1 MAKQGFFARPERIV
15 QILNNVSPT
24 FFPLNSTRSTSK
36 DLDVRIARDTLN
48 QAGTPQAT
56 KRDIL
61 FNSVF
66 INTRKVPNLEATG
79 PLSAFRAVDAIALL
93 SRRFE
98 ARKISIVDDLG
109 KKERF
114 SLLKLRQLDDLSTSL
129 KSLGQT
135 VADLFGADALNPKNA
150 SSTRSKLVQ
159 AFVGKNAPR
168 DSFRITPVRLSKAA
182 TLASDEQST
191 PLGTLGL
198 TGSFFINGVKIT
210 VESSDT
216 LIDLKNKINFGE
228 DHNRN
233 GILDKTEDVNNNGT
247 LDIIQT
253 ANSEFVPAIFITE
266 DLDGDGELDPDEDIN
281 DNDQLD
287 GGVAETKVL
296 ALIKDNRL
304 VLVGLA
310 GGRDKIDLLD
320 SDDVLLNLGFFELNF
335 KGFPVQKEFQFDS
348 EDQDLEVNLIQQ
360 PQTAKIEI
368 DGKPVFSDS
377 NVFSGVIEDTDLLIK
392 SASEK
397 AAEINIFI
405 DAATFITQI
414 KTLFDQFNASISK
427 INNLLS
433 ASRTFKR
440 DGDIQDIRND
450 LTLKPQE
457 RARGLAKRN
466 GDIDTLRGR
475 PGNPFATGI
484 RVVNPEKNNQQE
496 VAITSAVQ
504 AVKSGITRAFQGKNE
519 NLLRRLGSIGVRT
532 LADNTF
538 VLDERE
544 FRRGL
549 DSNTTEI
556 FDLFTNPET
565 GILPNLAERL
575 SIILRDE
582 LGELALEEN
591 EIVVQARSTRIRVEN
606 FRKFTKNINLEKTI
620 QTLIAVA

>member
-1 MAKQGFFARPERIV
+1 M
-15 QILNNVSPT
+15 QILNNVSAT
-24 FFPLNSTRSTSK
+24 FFPLNSTRSTSN
-36 DLDVRIARDTLN
+36 DLNVRIARDTIN
-48 QAGTPQAT
+48 QSGSPQEI

-79 PLSAFRAVDAIALL
+79 PLAAFRVNDAIALL
-93 SRRFE
+93 SRRFDS
-98 ARKISIVDDLG
+98 RKIPILEDLG

-114 SLLKLRQLDDLSTSL
+114 TLLKLRQLDDLSTSL
-129 KSLGQT
+129 KTLGQT
-135 VADLFGADALNPKNA
+135 VTELFSVDALNPKSS
-150 SSTRSKLVQ
+150 SSTRSKRVQ
-159 AFVGKNAPR
+159 AFVGKDAPL
-168 DSFRITPVRLSKAA
+168 DSFRISPVRLSKGAI
-182 TLASDEQST
+182 LASDEQST

-266 DLDGDGELDPDEDIN
+266 DLDGDGELDPDEDVN
-281 DNDQLD
+281 DNGRLD

-310 GGRDKIDLLD
+310 GGRDRIDLLD
-320 SDDVLLNLGFFELNF
+320 SDEVLLNLGFFELNF

-348 EDQDLEVNLIQQ
+348 EDQDLAVNLIQQ

-368 DGKPVFSDS
+368 DGKPVFSDT
-377 NVFSGVIEDTDLLIK
+377 NVFSGVIEDTDLVIK
-392 SASEK
+392 KASEK
-397 AAEINIFI
+397 AAQINIFI
-405 DAATFITQI
+405 DTETFFTQI
-414 KTLFDQFNASISK
+414 KTLFDQFNYSISK
-427 INNLLS
+427 INNLLGI
-433 ASRTFKR
+433 SRTFAQ

-450 LTLKPQE
+450 LTFKPQE

-466 GDIDTLRGR
+466 EDIDALRGR

-484 RVVNPEKNNQQE
+484 KVVNPEKNNPQE

-504 AVKSGITRAFQGKNE
+504 AVKSGITRAFQSQNE
-519 NLLRRLGSIGVRT
+519 NLLRRLGSIGIRT

-538 VLDERE
+538 LLDERE

-549 DSNTTEI
+549 NSNTTEI

-575 SIILRDE
+575 SIILRDD
-582 LGELALEEN
+582 LGELAIEKN
-591 EIVVQARSTRIRVEN
+591 EIVVQSSSPRIQVEN
-606 FRKFTKNINLEKTI
+606 FRKLTENINLGNTI

>member
-1 MAKQGFFARPERIV
+1 V
-15 QILNNVSPT
+15 QILNNVSAT
-24 FFPLNSTRSTSK
+24 FFPLNSTRSTSN
-36 DLDVRIARDTLN
+36 DLNVRIARDTIN
-48 QAGTPQAT
+48 QSGSPQEI

-79 PLSAFRAVDAIALL
+79 PLAAFRVNDAIALL
-93 SRRFE
+93 SRRFDS
-98 ARKISIVDDLG
+98 RKIPILEDLG

-114 SLLKLRQLDDLSTSL
+114 TLLKLRQLDDLSTSL
-129 KSLGQT
+129 KTLGQT
-135 VADLFGADALNPKNA
+135 VTELFSVDALNPKSS
-150 SSTRSKLVQ
+150 SSTRSKRVQ
-159 AFVGKNAPR
+159 AFVGKDAPL
-168 DSFRITPVRLSKAA
+168 DSFRISPVRLSKGAI
-182 TLASDEQST
+182 LASDEQST

-233 GILDKTEDVNNNGT
+233 GVLDKTEDVNNNGT

-266 DLDGDGELDPDEDIN
+266 DLDGDGELDPDEDVN
-281 DNDQLD
+281 DNGRLD

-310 GGRDKIDLLD
+310 GGRDRIDLLD
-320 SDDVLLNLGFFELNF
+320 SDEVLLNLGFFELNF

-348 EDQDLEVNLIQQ
+348 EDQDLAVNLIQQ

-368 DGKPVFSDS
+368 DGKPVFSDT
-377 NVFSGVIEDTDLLIK
+377 NVFSGVIEDTDLVIK
-392 SASEK
+392 KASEK
-397 AAEINIFI
+397 AAQINIFI
-405 DAATFITQI
+405 DTETFFTQI
-414 KTLFDQFNASISK
+414 KTLFDQFNYSISK
-427 INNLLS
+427 INNLLGI
-433 ASRTFKR
+433 SRTFAQ

-450 LTLKPQE
+450 LTFKPQE

-466 GDIDTLRGR
+466 EDIDTLRGR

-484 RVVNPEKNNQQE
+484 KVVNPEKNNPQE

-519 NLLRRLGSIGVRT
+519 NLLRRLGSIGIRT

-606 FRKFTKNINLEKTI
+606 FRKFTENINLEKTI

>member
-1 MAKQGFFARPERIV
+1 M
-15 QILNNVSPT
+15 QILNNVSAT
-24 FFPLNSTRSTSK
+24 FFPLNSTRSTSN
-36 DLDVRIARDTLN
+36 DLNVRIARDTIN
-48 QAGTPQAT
+48 QSGSPQEI

-79 PLSAFRAVDAIALL
+79 PLAAFRVNDAIALL
-93 SRRFE
+93 SRRFDS
-98 ARKISIVDDLG
+98 RKIPILEDLG

-114 SLLKLRQLDDLSTSL
+114 TLLKLRQLDDLSTSL
-129 KSLGQT
+129 KTLKQT
-135 VADLFGADALNPKNA
+135 VTELFSVDALNPKSS
-150 SSTRSKLVQ
+150 SSTRSKRVQ
-159 AFVGKNAPR
+159 AFVGKDAPL
-168 DSFRITPVRLSKAA
+168 DSFRISPVRLSKGAI
-182 TLASDEQST
+182 LASDEQST

-233 GILDKTEDVNNNGT
+233 GVLDKTEDVNNNGT

-266 DLDGDGELDPDEDIN
+266 DLDGDGELDPDEDVN
-281 DNDQLD
+281 DNGRLD

-310 GGRDKIDLLD
+310 GGRDRIDLLD
-320 SDDVLLNLGFFELNF
+320 SDEVLLNLGFFELNF

-348 EDQDLEVNLIQQ
+348 EDQDLAVNLIQQ

-368 DGKPVFSDS
+368 DGKPVFSDT
-377 NVFSGVIEDTDLLIK
+377 NVFSGVIEDTDLVIK
-392 SASEK
+392 KASEK
-397 AAEINIFI
+397 AAQINIFI
-405 DAATFITQI
+405 DTETFFTQI
-414 KTLFDQFNASISK
+414 KTLFDQFNYSISK
-427 INNLLS
+427 INNLLGI
-433 ASRTFKR
+433 SRTFAQ

-450 LTLKPQE
+450 LTFKPQE

-466 GDIDTLRGR
+466 EDIDALRGR

-484 RVVNPEKNNQQE
+484 KVVNPEKNNPQE

-504 AVKSGITRAFQGKNE
+504 AVKSGITRAFQSQNE
-519 NLLRRLGSIGVRT
+519 NLLRRLGSIGIRT

-538 VLDERE
+538 LLDERE

-549 DSNTTEI
+549 NSNTTEI

-575 SIILRDE
+575 SIILRDD
-582 LGELALEEN
+582 LGELAIEKN
-591 EIVVQARSTRIRVEN
+591 EIVVQSSSPRIQAEN
-606 FRKFTKNINLEKTI
+606 FRKLTENNNLGNTT

>member
-1 MAKQGFFARPERIV
+1 V
-15 QILNNVSPT
+15 QILNNVSAT
-24 FFPLNSTRSTSK
+24 FFPLNSTRSTSN
-36 DLDVRIARDTLN
+36 DLNVRIARDTIN
-48 QAGTPQAT
+48 QSGSPQEI

-79 PLSAFRAVDAIALL
+79 PLAAFRVNDAIALL
-93 SRRFE
+93 SRRFDS
-98 ARKISIVDDLG
+98 RKIPILEDLG

-114 SLLKLRQLDDLSTSL
+114 TLLKLRQLDDLSTSL
-129 KSLGQT
+129 KTLGQT
-135 VADLFGADALNPKNA
+135 VTELFSVDALNPKSS
-150 SSTRSKLVQ
+150 SSTRSKRVQ
-159 AFVGKNAPR
+159 AFVGKDAPL
-168 DSFRITPVRLSKAA
+168 DSFRISPVRLSKGAI
-182 TLASDEQST
+182 LASDEQST

-233 GILDKTEDVNNNGT
+233 GVLDKTEDVNNNGT

-266 DLDGDGELDPDEDIN
+266 DLDGDGELDPDEDVN
-281 DNDQLD
+281 DNGRLD

-310 GGRDKIDLLD
+310 GGRDRIDLLD
-320 SDDVLLNLGFFELNF
+320 SDEVLLNLGFFELNF

-348 EDQDLEVNLIQQ
+348 EDQDLAVNLIQQ

-368 DGKPVFSDS
+368 DGKPVFSDT
-377 NVFSGVIEDTDLLIK
+377 NVFSGVIEDTDLVIK
-392 SASEK
+392 KASEK
-397 AAEINIFI
+397 AAQINIFI
-405 DAATFITQI
+405 DTETFFTQI
-414 KTLFDQFNASISK
+414 KTLFDQFNYSISK
-427 INNLLS
+427 INNLLGI
-433 ASRTFKR
+433 SRTFAQ

-450 LTLKPQE
+450 LTFKPQE

-466 GDIDTLRGR
+466 EDIDTLRGR

-484 RVVNPEKNNQQE
+484 KVVNPEKNNPQE

-504 AVKSGITRAFQGKNE
+504 AVKSGITRAFQSQNE
-519 NLLRRLGSIGVRT
+519 NLLRRLGSIGIRT
-532 LADNTF
+532 WADNTF
-538 VLDERE
+538 LLDERE

-549 DSNTTEI
+549 NSNTTEI

-575 SIILRDE
+575 SIILRDD
-582 LGELALEEN
+582 LGELAIEKN
-591 EIVVQARSTRIRVEN
+591 EIVVQSSSPRIQAEN
-606 FRKFTKNINLEKTI
+606 FRKLTENNNLGNTT

>member
-1 MAKQGFFARPERIV
+1 M
-15 QILNNVSPT
+15 QILNNVSAT
-24 FFPLNSTRSTSK
+24 FFPLNSTRSTSN
-36 DLDVRIARDTLN
+36 DLNVRIARDTIN
-48 QAGTPQAT
+48 QSGSPQEI

-79 PLSAFRAVDAIALL
+79 PLAAFRVNDAIALL
-93 SRRFE
+93 SRRFDS
-98 ARKISIVDDLG
+98 RKIPILEDLG

-114 SLLKLRQLDDLSTSL
+114 TLLKLRQLDDLSTSL
-129 KSLGQT
+129 KTLGQT
-135 VADLFGADALNPKNA
+135 VTELFSVDALNPKSS
-150 SSTRSKLVQ
+150 SSTRSKRVQ
-159 AFVGKNAPR
+159 AFVGKDAPL
-168 DSFRITPVRLSKAA
+168 DSFRISPVRLSKGAI
-182 TLASDEQST
+182 LASDEQST

-233 GILDKTEDVNNNGT
+233 GVLDKTEDVNNNGT

-266 DLDGDGELDPDEDIN
+266 DLDGDGELDPDEDVN
-281 DNDQLD
+281 DNGRLD

-310 GGRDKIDLLD
+310 GGRDRIDLLD
-320 SDDVLLNLGFFELNF
+320 SDEVLLNLGFFELNF

-348 EDQDLEVNLIQQ
+348 EDQDLAVNLIQQ

-368 DGKPVFSDS
+368 DGKPVFSDT
-377 NVFSGVIEDTDLLIK
+377 NVFSGVIEDTDLVIK
-392 SASEK
+392 KASEK
-397 AAEINIFI
+397 AAQINIFI
-405 DAATFITQI
+405 DTETFFTQI
-414 KTLFDQFNASISK
+414 KTLFDQFNYSISK
-427 INNLLS
+427 INNLLGI
-433 ASRTFKR
+433 SRTFAQ

-450 LTLKPQE
+450 LTFKPQE

-466 GDIDTLRGR
+466 EDIDTLRGR

-484 RVVNPEKNNQQE
+484 KVVNPEKNNPQE

-504 AVKSGITRAFQGKNE
+504 AVKSGITRAFQSQNE
-519 NLLRRLGSIGVRT
+519 NLLRRLGSIGIRT

-538 VLDERE
+538 LLDERE

-549 DSNTTEI
+549 NSNTTEI

-575 SIILRDE
+575 SIILRDD
-582 LGELALEEN
+582 LGELAIEKN
-591 EIVVQARSTRIRVEN
+591 EIVVQSSSPRIQAEN
-606 FRKFTKNINLEKTI
+606 FRKLTENNNLGNTT

>member
-1 MAKQGFFARPERIV
+1 M
-15 QILNNVSPT
+15 QILNNVSAT
-24 FFPLNSTRSTSK
+24 FFPLNSTRSTSN
-36 DLDVRIARDTLN
+36 DLNVRIARDTIN
-48 QAGTPQAT
+48 QSGSPQEI

-61 FNSVF
+61 FNSRF

-79 PLSAFRAVDAIALL
+79 PLAAFRVNDAIALL
-93 SRRFE
+93 SRRFDS
-98 ARKISIVDDLG
+98 RKIPILEDLG

-114 SLLKLRQLDDLSTSL
+114 TLLKLRQLDDLSTSL
-129 KSLGQT
+129 KTLGQT
-135 VADLFGADALNPKNA
+135 VTELFSVDALNPKSS
-150 SSTRSKLVQ
+150 SSTRSKRVQ
-159 AFVGKNAPR
+159 AFVGKDAPL
-168 DSFRITPVRLSKAA
+168 DSFRISPVRLSKGAI
-182 TLASDEQST
+182 LASDEQST

-233 GILDKTEDVNNNGT
+233 GVLDKTEDVNNNGT

-266 DLDGDGELDPDEDIN
+266 DLDGDGELDPDEDVN
-281 DNDQLD
+281 DNGRLD

-310 GGRDKIDLLD
+310 GGRDRIDLLD
-320 SDDVLLNLGFFELNF
+320 SDEVLLNLGFFELNF

-348 EDQDLEVNLIQQ
+348 EDQDLAVNLIQQ

-368 DGKPVFSDS
+368 DGKPVFSDT
-377 NVFSGVIEDTDLLIK
+377 NVFSGVIEDTDLVIK
-392 SASEK
+392 KVSEK
-397 AAEINIFI
+397 AAQINIFI
-405 DAATFITQI
+405 DTETFFTQI
-414 KTLFDQFNASISK
+414 KTLFDQFNYSISK
-427 INNLLS
+427 INNLLGI
-433 ASRTFKR
+433 SRTFAQ

-450 LTLKPQE
+450 LTFKPQE

-466 GDIDTLRGR
+466 EDIDTLRGR

-484 RVVNPEKNNQQE
+484 KVVNPEKNNPQE

-504 AVKSGITRAFQGKNE
+504 AVKSGITRAFQSQNE
-519 NLLRRLGSIGVRT
+519 NLLRRLGSIGIRT

-538 VLDERE
+538 LLDERE

-549 DSNTTEI
+549 NSNTTEI

-575 SIILRDE
+575 SIILRDD
-582 LGELALEEN
+582 LGEPAIEKN
-591 EIVVQARSTRIRVEN
+591 EIVVQSSSPRIQAEN
-606 FRKFTKNINLEKTI
+606 FRKLTENNNLGNTI

>member
-1 MAKQGFFARPERIV
+1 M
-15 QILNNVSPT
+15 QILNNVSAT
-24 FFPLNSTRSTSK
+24 FFPLNSTRSTSN
-36 DLDVRIARDTLN
+36 DLNVRIARDTIN
-48 QAGTPQAT
+48 QSGSPQEI

-79 PLSAFRAVDAIALL
+79 PLAAFRVNDAIALL
-93 SRRFE
+93 SRRFDS
-98 ARKISIVDDLG
+98 RKIPILEDLG

-114 SLLKLRQLDDLSTSL
+114 TLLKLRQLDDLSTSL
-129 KSLGQT
+129 KTLGQT
-135 VADLFGADALNPKNA
+135 VTELFSVDALNPKSS
-150 SSTRSKLVQ
+150 SSTRSKRVQ
-159 AFVGKNAPR
+159 AFVGKDAPL
-168 DSFRITPVRLSKAA
+168 DSFRISPVRLSKGAI
-182 TLASDEQST
+182 LASDEQST

-233 GILDKTEDVNNNGT
+233 GVLDKTEDVNNNGT

-266 DLDGDGELDPDEDIN
+266 DLDGDGELDPDEDVN
-281 DNDQLD
+281 DNGRLD

-310 GGRDKIDLLD
+310 GGRDRIDLLD
-320 SDDVLLNLGFFELNF
+320 SDEVLLNLGFFELNF

-348 EDQDLEVNLIQQ
+348 EDQDLAVNLIQQ

-368 DGKPVFSDS
+368 DGKPVFSDT
-377 NVFSGVIEDTDLLIK
+377 NVFSGVIEDTDLVIK
-392 SASEK
+392 KVSEK
-397 AAEINIFI
+397 AAQINIFI
-405 DAATFITQI
+405 DTETFFTQI
-414 KTLFDQFNASISK
+414 KTLFDQFNNSISK
-427 INNLLS
+427 INNLLGI
-433 ASRTFKR
+433 SRTFAQ

-450 LTLKPQE
+450 LTFKPQE

-466 GDIDTLRGR
+466 EDIDALRGR

-484 RVVNPEKNNQQE
+484 KVVNPEKNNPQE

-504 AVKSGITRAFQGKNE
+504 AVKSGITRAFQSQNE
-519 NLLRRLGSIGVRT
+519 NLLRRLGSIGIRT

-538 VLDERE
+538 LLDERE

-549 DSNTTEI
+549 NSNTTEI

-575 SIILRDE
+575 SIILRDD
-582 LGELALEEN
+582 LGELAIEKN
-591 EIVVQARSTRIRVEN
+591 EIVVQSSSPRIQAEN
-606 FRKFTKNINLEKTI
+606 FRKLTENNNLGNTT